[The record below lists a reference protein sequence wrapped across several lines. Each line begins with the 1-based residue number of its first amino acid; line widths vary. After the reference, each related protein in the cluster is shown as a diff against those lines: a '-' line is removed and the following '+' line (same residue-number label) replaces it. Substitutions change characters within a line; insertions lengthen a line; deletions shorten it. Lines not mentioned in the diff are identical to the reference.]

1 MSSSI
6 CCYGV
11 RTSFSTHH
19 TDNHTYPPGFLA
31 AEHPDAIGEKVLDGQ
46 GNHGSDK
53 RHFERGYVRV
63 AQVIHITEAGGE
75 PVVQVRTAHRRLY
88 CLNQKHGVD

>member
-1 MSSSI
+1 MSRSI
-6 CCYGV
+6 YLYGV
-11 RTSFSTHH
+11 RTSCSTHH
-19 TDNHTYPPGFLA
+19 TDNHTYPPGFLV
-31 AEHPDAIGEKVLDGQ
+31 AEHPDTIGEKVLDGQ

-63 AQVIHITEAGGE
+63 VQVVHITEARGE

-88 CLNQKHGVD
+88 RLN